1 MKGIFTATFV
11 LLAMS
16 AVPTSL
22 PAKEKTTK
30 ITITGG
36 SLATA
41 VEITDPKIL
50 DSFNVWTGPGTSSNE
65 AEGFI
70 VKWSRGAIAEPP
82 NRLPQYQV
90 SFYTARSAE
99 RPFYLVSY
107 SYDPS
112 LQRGYVH
119 FPGFVEKWYPQYP
132 QDVGAI
138 FRGVEGNWFFSRT
151 VWDTTVEPFI
161 AKAEAKDAK

>member
-1 MKGIFTATFV
+1 MKGIFAATFV

-22 PAKEKTTK
+22 AAKEKTTK

-36 SLATA
+36 NLATA

-70 VKWSRGAIAEPP
+70 VQWSRGAFAEPP

-90 SFYTARSAE
+90 SFYTERSSE
-99 RPFYLVSY
+99 RPFYVVSY
-107 SYDPS
+107 CYDPS
-112 LQRGYVH
+112 LRRGYVH
-119 FPGFVEKWYPQYP
+119 FPGFVEKWYPQ
-132 QDVGAI
+132 DVGTI
-138 FRGVEGNWFFSRT
+138 FRGVEGNWFFSRPL
-151 VWDTTVEPFI
+151 WDTTVEPLI
-161 AKAEAKDAK
+161 AKAKAKEAK